1 MAEPKEIPENEIPL
15 CGSCPTSFTESALLQ
30 NLDRMAGLLQR
41 LRHNLACHPT
51 EAELDRLNVVF
62 ERMYTGR
69 QDLQLLYD
77 RSHSMLGASVRRLP
91 NEVLVH
97 IFKLCEAPREEP
109 ALDALAPDNWEYQ
122 TDRELRRLAGGD
134 LAAIAQVS
142 THWRNLVLSTPL
154 LWTRITLDLRCWTIP
169 MQTRRTLRVRRWL
182 VELLHRA
189 LACGQQVPLTLEVSG
204 VGECS
209 PWALGPLV
217 YHAHRWRSATFN
229 LECDGSFLRLEK
241 LSIKCM
247 DEDFDTLEEVAQ
259 AFSDAPRLKK
269 VEIIGPASMVAH
281 MPIEQLQKCSVNGM
295 ASVDVASLVSNMGRL
310 IASDLNIQLNFPSL
324 TISSGNETGD
334 STDVVLA
341 QLFKAL
347 TLPTLVRL
355 HLHGKSDSG
364 KPLQWPH
371 SAALSLLR
379 RSAMQNT
386 LHGLVLHDVVLT
398 ERELLQC
405 LGHLPQL
412 SYLFV
417 SDQPAIPQDGA
428 PATPAHYLITDSL
441 LERLTPMPDTPPED
455 FLVPNLAIVD
465 FKTLGRFSGKAL
477 LNFVAARCAVADA
490 RCLLDVELE
499 AQHEA
504 ASGNPAKKT
513 TACPRKFE
521 CAVLWIPGYMR
532 QFGEETRTAIDAY
545 EMTGHL
551 TLISREY
558 DPEDDLE
565 LLI

>member
-1 MAEPKEIPENEIPL
+1 
-15 CGSCPTSFTESALLQ
+15 
-30 NLDRMAGLLQR
+30 
-41 LRHNLACHPT
+41 
-51 EAELDRLNVVF
+51 
-62 ERMYTGR
+62 
-69 QDLQLLYD
+69 
-77 RSHSMLGASVRRLP
+77 
-91 NEVLVH
+91 
-97 IFKLCEAPREEP
+97 
-109 ALDALAPDNWEYQ
+109 
-122 TDRELRRLAGGD
+122 
-134 LAAIAQVS
+134 
-142 THWRNLVLSTPL
+142 VLSTPL
-154 LWTRITLDLRCWTIP
+154 LWTQITLDLRCWTIP

-229 LECDGSFLRLEK
+229 LECDVLSSLTAVAGKLPRLEK

-247 DEDFDTLEEVAQ
+247 DEEFDTLEEVAQ

-310 IASDLNIQLNFPSL
+310 TASDLNIQLNFPVIEADIDAASPLNLVPVVSNVESL
-324 TISSGNETGD
+324 TISSENETGD

-347 TLPTLVRL
+347 TLPTLARL

-428 PATPAHYLITDSL
+428 PAIPAHHLITDSL
-441 LERLTPMPDTPPED
+441 LERLTPMPGTPPED

-477 LNFVAARCAVADA
+477 LNFMAARCAVADA